1 MALRLKR
8 VKDDERCR
16 IFKKGF
22 PLWTVSRYSTAPAKY
37 TRRRKVIR

>member
-1 MALRLKR
+1 MTLCLKR

-22 PLWTVSRYSTAPAKY
+22 PLGTINRYITRPAKY